1 MRVRFPSD
9 ALSPKRRGA
18 AAETPE
24 SMSDRAKRAHRPAYD
39 PAAVEARRQG
49 HWHAARCF
57 RTPAPDGRRR
67 SVYIKA
73 NAPFTSGA
81 IHVGHIRSYSI
92 ADAYARFCRARG
104 DAVLFTLGFDAFG
117 LPAEQRAIS
126 EGQPPQ
132 EWVRRC
138 RAEMAVQLR
147 RMGFS
152 FDWERSFA
160 TCEEEVY
167 GWSQWLFLRLLDRG
181 LIYRKT
187 AGVDWCSQCS
197 TTLAAMQ
204 VQDGRCWRCG
214 HVTTILEKPHWYLRL
229 SPYLQ
234 ENEHALSCHT
244 HWDGAAA
251 AAQRGLLGR
260 SEGVEIEALA
270 RDGRKLVVFTPHRE
284 HLSEACFV
292 MVSPQHPDV
301 GLWLSDDRSRRL
313 TAELRSVGRRREE
326 RRASFVPVV
335 DTGHTVDCDG
345 VGNDLPV
352 FVSAA
357 VDARFGATAI
367 LGIPAVDHTDA
378 VIAARLRLRPRRR
391 LREMRVRPLDVRET
405 VRYRTHDYS
414 ISRQRSWG
422 TPIPVV
428 HCSRCGVVPRKLDE
442 LPIRH
447 APDAHQACVE
457 PSSPPTVRCP
467 HCAGEARPETDT
479 LDAHF
484 DGLWIW
490 IPACVP
496 PAERASAMFSHPEL
510 QRWLPGERHI
520 FGVDC
525 STYTF
530 DQRIVAKILR
540 DLGALSHLRDGE
552 PFKHA
557 VMHGMV
563 TLAGR
568 KMSKHL
574 GNSIDPQDIVSRFG
588 ADALRLA
595 VLKAAPPVQS
605 HDWSQKPVEQCL
617 EFLEELWAYAHPRLV
632 AAAVSPANFAS
643 ARQAGEEDAQS
654 LRLARVCALAAR
666 RTTDHLLAA
675 DTHRAVRSVM
685 RLLSSIRDFEQ
696 RTTRDTQPSR
706 SVESAAIASAL
717 ILLTQL
723 LAPFAPHVA
732 EELWLVASGSE
743 STGVIPWPD
752 VSV

>member
-1 MRVRFPSD
+1 M
-9 ALSPKRRGA
+9 A
-18 AAETPE
+18 
-24 SMSDRAKRAHRPAYD
+24 DRSAYEPAV
-39 PAAVEARRQG
+39 VEARRQA
-49 HWHAARCF
+49 HWHTARSFC
-57 RTPAPDGRRR
+57 TPAPDGRRR

-92 ADAYARFCRARG
+92 ADAYARFCRSRG

-138 RAEMAVQLR
+138 RAEMAIQLR

-167 GWSQWLFLRLLDRG
+167 RWSQWLFLRLLDRG
-181 LIYRKT
+181 LIYRET
-187 AGVDWCSQCS
+187 AGVDWCPRCS
-197 TTLAAMQ
+197 TTLAAIQ
-204 VQDGRCWRCG
+204 VQDERCWRCG
-214 HVTTILEKPHWYLRL
+214 QATTIVEKPHWFLRL
-229 SPYLQ
+229 SPYVQ
-234 ENEHALSCHT
+234 ENERALSCLAR
-244 HWDGAAA
+244 WDGAAE
-251 AAQRGLLGR
+251 AAQRSLLGR
-260 SEGVEIEALA
+260 REGVELEAHA
-270 RDGRKLVVFTPHRE
+270 RDGRKLTVFTPHRE
-284 HLSEACFV
+284 QLSEARFV
-292 MVSPQHPDV
+292 MISPRHPDASS
-301 GLWLSDDRSRRL
+301 WLSDDRSRQL
-313 TAELRSVGRRREE
+313 AAALRSVGRQREE
-326 RRASFVPVV
+326 RRASVVPVV
-335 DTGHTVDCDG
+335 DTGHTVDCGG
-345 VGNDLPV
+345 VGNNLPV

-367 LGIPAVDHTDA
+367 LGIPAADHTDA
-378 VIAARLRLRPRRR
+378 VIAARLRLPPRH
-391 LREMRVRPLDVRET
+391 RERKMHVPPSDVRET

-414 ISRQRSWG
+414 ISRQRAWG

-428 HCSRCGVVPRKLDE
+428 HCARCGVVPRKLDE

-447 APDAHQACVE
+447 VQGPQQGCDESC
-457 PSSPPTVRCP
+457 SSLALATRCP
-467 HCAGEARPETDT
+467 HCDGEAQPETDT

-496 PAERASAMFSHPEL
+496 PAERASAMFSHAEL
-510 QRWLPGERHI
+510 QRWLPGERHV

-540 DLGALSHLRDGE
+540 DLGALSHLQDGE

-557 VMHGMV
+557 IMHGMV

-574 GNSIDPQDIVSRFG
+574 GNAIDPQDIVSRFG

-605 HDWSQKPVEQCL
+605 HDWSQRPVEQCL
-617 EFLEELWAYAHPRLV
+617 EFLEELWAYAHPRLI
-632 AAAVSPANFAS
+632 AAATLP
-643 ARQAGEEDAQS
+643 AQS
-654 LRLARVCALAAR
+654 GRRKYAANKGNVQCLRLARICALAAR

-685 RLLSSIRDFEQ
+685 RLLSSIRDFERQ
-696 RTTRDTQPSR
+696 TARDDMRPSR
-706 SVESAAIASAL
+706 PVDSTSIASAL

-723 LAPFAPHVA
+723 LAPFAPHIA
-732 EELWLVASGSE
+732 EELWLVAGGGGE
-743 STGVIPWPD
+743 SVGVIPWPD
-752 VSV
+752 VDALDPGAKPCAMAPGCPCGEAQPN